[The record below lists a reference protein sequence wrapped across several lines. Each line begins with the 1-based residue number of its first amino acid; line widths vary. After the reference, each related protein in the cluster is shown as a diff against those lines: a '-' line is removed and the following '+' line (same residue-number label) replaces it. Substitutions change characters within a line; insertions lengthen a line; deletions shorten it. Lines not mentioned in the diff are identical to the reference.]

1 MSFILDALKKSENER
16 QQQSATEFAAV
27 PSSSRAPRLPRW
39 LWIVGA
45 LLAINLVV
53 LVGLFLKPD
62 LEPAKPTRSA
72 AIVAEPSVVT
82 PDVPSFQDQVAV
94 ARRNNPQQQM
104 DNNEQ
109 AEAEQR
115 VATVQPDIISRN
127 PAMLRSTEV
136 YPTIYE
142 VRASGSIS
150 LPDLHL
156 DIHVYSD
163 APEDR
168 FVFIN
173 MSKHREGSTLSEG
186 PAVSEITPDGV
197 ILDHE
202 GQSFLLPRE

>member
-27 PSSSRAPRLPRW
+27 PSSSGAPRLPRW

-45 LLAINLVV
+45 LLAINLAV

-62 LEPAKPTRSA
+62 LESAEPTRSA

-82 PDVPSFQDQVAV
+82 PDVPSFQDQVAA
-94 ARRNNPQQQM
+94 ARRNTPQQQM
-104 DNNEQ
+104 ANNEQ

-115 VATVQPDIISRN
+115 AATVQPDIISRN
-127 PAMLRSTEV
+127 PASLRSTEV

-142 VRASGSIS
+142 VRASGSIA
-150 LPDLHL
+150 LPNLHL

-173 MSKHREGSTLSEG
+173 MNG
-186 PAVSEITPDGV
+186 
-197 ILDHE
+197 
-202 GQSFLLPRE
+202 

>member
-16 QQQSATEFAAV
+16 QQQSTTEFAAV
-27 PSSSRAPRLPRW
+27 PSSSGAPGLPRW

-45 LLAINLVV
+45 LLAINLAV
-53 LVGLFLKPD
+53 LIGLFLKPE
-62 LEPAKPTRSA
+62 LEAAKPTRSSA
-72 AIVAEPSVVT
+72 MVAEPSVVELE
-82 PDVPSFQDQVAV
+82 VPSFQDQVAA
-94 ARRNNPQQQM
+94 ARRNTPQQQT
-104 DNNEQ
+104 DITEQ
-109 AEAEQR
+109 AEAEQTA
-115 VATVQPDIISRN
+115 VTVQPDIISRN
-127 PAMLRSTEV
+127 PETLRSTIV
-136 YPTIYE
+136 YPTIHE
-142 VRASGSIS
+142 VRASGAFS

-173 MSKHREGSTLSEG
+173 MSKHREGSKLSEG

-197 ILDHE
+197 VLDHE